1 MNTRYLEDED
11 LDSAAHEREISLGA
25 TTLLGI
31 FLLLALVCAVFFGF
45 GYSMGRRSSLANGAA
60 PDTVQAASLK
70 TTGATKP
77 VPGLTPSAS
86 SSRDSDEA
94 ASAEATAPQLPQ
106 PSQAPSVELSQ
117 ATEQQKP
124 LPATVVADKP
134 ATHSSSTQFTP
145 PSISNVAPA
154 PVALHPAA
162 AVAPVG
168 PPALVQVAAVSH
180 QEDADMLLNALKRR
194 GYDVTVRHEP
204 QDKLLHIQLGPFAS
218 RKDADDMRKR
228 LLSDGYNAI
237 VK

>member
-1 MNTRYLEDED
+1 VTTRYLEDED
-11 LDSAAHEREISLGA
+11 LDSATHEREISLGA

-45 GYSMGRRSSLANGAA
+45 GYSMGRRSSLATGAV

-70 TTGATKP
+70 ATGATKP
-77 VPGLTPSAS
+77 APGLTPSAS
-86 SSRDSDEA
+86 SSHDSDEA
-94 ASAEATAPQLPQ
+94 ASDDATVSQLPQ
-106 PSQAPSVELSQ
+106 PSHAPTAELSQ
-117 ATEQQKP
+117 PTEQQKP
-124 LPATVVADKP
+124 LPATVIADKP
-134 ATHSSSTQFTP
+134 ATNSPSAQFTP
-145 PSISNVAPA
+145 PAISKAAPASVAVHPAAGVAPA
-154 PVALHPAA
+154 
-162 AVAPVG
+162 G

-194 GYDVTVRHEP
+194 GYDVAVRHEP
-204 QDKLLHIQLGPFAS
+204 QDKLLHIQLGPFPN

>member
-1 MNTRYLEDED
+1 MTTRYLEDED
-11 LDSAAHEREISLGA
+11 LDSATHEREISLGA

-45 GYSMGRRSSLANGAA
+45 GYSMGRRSSLAAGAA
-60 PDTVQAASLK
+60 PDTVQAAGLK

-77 VPGLTPSAS
+77 APGLTPSAIS
-86 SSRDSDEA
+86 SHDSDEA
-94 ASAEATAPQLPQ
+94 TSDDATAPQLPQ
-106 PSQAPSVELSQ
+106 PSQAPSTELSQ
-117 ATEQQKP
+117 PTEQKP
-124 LPATVVADKP
+124 LPATVIADKP
-134 ATHSSSTQFTP
+134 ATHSSSTQFAP
-145 PSISNVAPA
+145 PALSKAAPA

-162 AVAPVG
+162 AVAPG

-180 QEDADMLLNALKRR
+180 QEDADMLVNALKRR

-204 QDKLLHIQLGPFAS
+204 QDKLLHIQLGPFVN